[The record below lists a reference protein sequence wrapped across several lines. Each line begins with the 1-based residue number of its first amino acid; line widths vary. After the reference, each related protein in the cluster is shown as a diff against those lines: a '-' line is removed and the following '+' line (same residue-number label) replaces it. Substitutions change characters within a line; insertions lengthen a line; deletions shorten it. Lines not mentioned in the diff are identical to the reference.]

1 MPRDL
6 PIYQIDAFAD
16 RLFAGNPAAVCP
28 LDSFP
33 AAEEMQAIAA
43 ENNLSETAFFV
54 PAPDRGP
61 NQYDLRW
68 FTPAAEVDLCGHAT
82 LASAFVLFTELSADA
97 NEVRF
102 MTRSGELVV
111 RRDADGLLAMDLPVK
126 PLEPHE
132 RTADVA
138 KEIGAELG
146 AAPKDVLRA
155 SYLMGIYDSEEA
167 VRGLKLGAGLGAA
180 LKRADGWGY
189 IATGP
194 AAAGREYDFV
204 SRFFAPLKGVPED
217 PVTGSAHCMLA
228 PYWAKRLGKSQL
240 TGFQASARGGLVR
253 CDYDAEN
260 APDRVTLRGTCVLYL
275 RGRIL
280 V

>member
-1 MPRDL
+1 MPRDIPL
-6 PIYQIDAFAD
+6 YQVDAFSD

-28 LDSFP
+28 LDEWP
-33 AAEEMQAIAA
+33 GTELMQAIAA

-61 NQYDLRW
+61 NAYDLRW

-82 LASAFVLFTELSADA
+82 LSSAFVLFTELTPEA
-97 NEVRF
+97 NQVSF
-102 MTRSGELVV
+102 NTRSGELVV
-111 RRDADGLLAMDLPVK
+111 TRDDGDLLFMDFPVR
-126 PLEPHE
+126 PLKTHE
-132 RTADVA
+132 RLSQTAA
-138 KEIGAELG
+138 EIGEALG
-146 AAPKDVLRA
+146 GAPKDILRA
-155 SYLMGIYDSEEA
+155 SYLMGIYDSEES
-167 VRGLKLGAGLGAA
+167 VRRLVPQSGLGAA

-204 SRFFAPLKGVPED
+204 SRFFAPEKGIIED

-228 PYWAKRLGKSQL
+228 PYWSRRLGKETV
-240 TGFQASARGGLVR
+240 TGFQASARGGLVHCR
-253 CDYDAEN
+253 YDSANPE
-260 APDRVTLRGTCVLYL
+260 RVTLAGSCVLYL
-275 RGRIL
+275 RGRIF